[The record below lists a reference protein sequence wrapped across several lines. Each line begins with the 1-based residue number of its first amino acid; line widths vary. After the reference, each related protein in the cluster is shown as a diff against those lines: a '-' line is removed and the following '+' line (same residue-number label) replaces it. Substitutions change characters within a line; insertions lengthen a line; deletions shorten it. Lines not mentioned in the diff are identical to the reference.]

1 MVASTIFSIFFLFVI
16 ITKSS
21 FADLNGGA
29 KKELVN
35 PLNDSSLIGN
45 QNAVPVSQ

>member
-1 MVASTIFSIFFLFVI
+1 MVTSTIFSIFFLFFI

-21 FADLNGGA
+21 FADLNVGA
-29 KKELVN
+29 KRELVN
-35 PLNDSSLIGN
+35 PLNDSSRVLN